1 LYLSLPL
8 LLYSSISHMH
18 IQKRSVSSNI
28 SDDRVQKSTA
38 TPSEP
43 KTHRCWRRFMNERAI
58 DRAYIP
64 TAHGIFSA
72 SVLITFTSYF
82 SS

>member
-1 LYLSLPL
+1 
-8 LLYSSISHMH
+8 MH

-38 TPSEP
+38 IPPEQ

-72 SVLITFTSYF
+72 SALITFTSYF